1 MTHNNCVPSSNWIDV
16 SVLLREDMVVWPD
29 SVKLQIE
36 RSHSFDR
43 GDAFNHSIIKMG
55 VHTGTHLDAP
65 LHFLANGK
73 SIDQISFDK
82 VIGSA
87 RVIEIVDKESIKA
100 EELMQHNI
108 RRGERILFKTRN
120 SGRCWRT
127 NTFVTDFI
135 YVTREAAN
143 FLAGIG
149 VRLIGIDY
157 LSVAGPL
164 DPDKTMP
171 DTHQILLGADIWLL
185 EGLDLSSVSPGEY
198 SLICLPLKLFHA
210 EGSPVRA
217 VLRSI
222 S

>member
-1 MTHNNCVPSSNWIDV
+1 M
-16 SVLLREDMVVWPD
+16 
-29 SVKLQIE
+29 
-36 RSHSFDR
+36 
-43 GDAFNHSIIKMG
+43 
-55 VHTGTHLDAP
+55 
-65 LHFLANGK
+65 
-73 SIDQISFDK
+73 
-82 VIGSA
+82 
-87 RVIEIVDKESIKA
+87 
-100 EELMQHNI
+100 
-108 RRGERILFKTRN
+108 
-120 SGRCWRT
+120 
-127 NTFVTDFI
+127 
-135 YVTREAAN
+135 
-143 FLAGIG
+143 AGIG